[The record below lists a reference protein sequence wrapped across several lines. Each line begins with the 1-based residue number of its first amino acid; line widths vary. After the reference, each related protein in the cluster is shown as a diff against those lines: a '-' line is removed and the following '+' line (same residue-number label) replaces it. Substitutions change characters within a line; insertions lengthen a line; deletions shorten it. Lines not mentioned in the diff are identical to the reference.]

1 MIGQLP
7 LMDFVGQVTQ
17 ELADPDRLPRRP
29 DNPLGCEVWATES
42 AKRAIVFAAS
52 YAGQKYLG
60 DLKEKQLILGPLA
73 DCLIALYAMDSVV
86 ARALQAYES
95 LPKEEADLHRSLA
108 KLYCFEARADIF
120 QNLRRVAMMMAEG
133 SELAGKDKYSR
144 AQVLRWMFF
153 EQYSHEPNIAT
164 SRFIVKYLGSPPDRQ
179 AALEE
184 KSIGGYKALD
194 VMEKQLGDSEF
205 IAGETYSIADIALY
219 AYTHVAHEGGFD
231 LQEYADIRAWL
242 ARVEATSAY
251 VPMRT
256 KQSEGPQLVSP

>member
-1 MIGQLP
+1 MANKEILVYGDSISGNCYKIQLLCAQLDIEYDWQEVDILAGDTRTPEFLAMNANGKIP
-7 LMDFVGQVTQ
+7 L
-17 ELADPDRLPRRP
+17 LALSKGRYLP
-29 DNPLGCEVWATES
+29 ES
-42 AKRAIVFAAS
+42 NAILA
-52 YAGQKYLG
+52 YL
-60 DLKEKQLILGPLA
+60 
-73 DCLIALYAMDSVV
+73 
-86 ARALQAYES
+86 
-95 LPKEEADLHRSLA
+95 
-108 KLYCFEARADIF
+108 
-120 QNLRRVAMMMAEG
+120 AEG